1 MAWRWS
7 YGKERRLCVLN
18 FSDYE
23 GTGRVIVSDAEGE
36 GDIPIVELLSG
47 TRLLHTLHLWVCHQ
61 RLWWYVCSQAR
72 STSDQPRRCARM
84 ASSSSCPRGMVRSS
98 RTEQHWRGQR
108 GADKETKWGRGNSI
122 TYAELSKEIVNPTQS
137 QRGSEQDS
145 AQR

>member
-47 TRLLHTLHLWVCHQ
+47 TRASSTLFVFWCVTNDSVV
-61 RLWWYVCSQAR
+61 WISQAR

-84 ASSSSCPRGMVRSS
+84 ASLSSCPRGMVRSS
-98 RTEQHWRGQR
+98 RTEQHQHRRGQR
-108 GADKETKWGRGNSI
+108 GADSETK
-122 TYAELSKEIVNPTQS
+122 
-137 QRGSEQDS
+137 
-145 AQR
+145 

>member
-47 TRLLHTLHLWVCHQ
+47 TRLLRTLHRRVRHQ
-61 RLWWYVCSQAR
+61 RLWWCVVHFTGEKYER
-72 STSDQPRRCARM
+72 SAKEMRQDGLFVIVP
-84 ASSSSCPRGMVRSS
+84 P
-98 RTEQHWRGQR
+98 WYGQIF
-108 GADKETKWGRGNSI
+108 S
-122 TYAELSKEIVNPTQS
+122 Y
-137 QRGSEQDS
+137 
-145 AQR
+145 